1 MEPFVLTDC
10 ALISIATGETAHN
23 LRELKD
29 RLARMSE
36 AAVTYYHFW
45 AGLLRPTFV
54 DPEYQNDFAAWAYH
68 DLHDRR
74 LAERLA
80 ILNPSD
86 FIEIDDLRGKLID
99 VIEERMDEPDYDTHV
114 EAESAFFFM
123 RFQIVI
129 FDTRQR
135 IQSPEQLCEI
145 IPTFS
150 LGSLFYHFIDSRR
163 RTQSKRNDFS
173 EWMEGLGE
181 PRYHELAE
189 RIAAIDPYFNSL
201 SELRHQLHGILQAAL
216 QEAPSP

>member
-1 MEPFVLTDC
+1 MEPFFLTDC

-29 RLARMSE
+29 RLDRITDPT
-36 AAVTYYHFW
+36 VTYYHFW

-80 ILNPSD
+80 IINPTDFSD
-86 FIEIDDLRGKLID
+86 IDDLRRKVID
-99 VIEERMDEPDYDTHV
+99 VIEERMDESDF
-114 EAESAFFFM
+114 EAHLDAENPFFFT

-135 IQSPEQLCEI
+135 IQTPEQLCEI
-145 IPTFS
+145 IPNLP
-150 LGSLFYHFIDSRR
+150 LGSLFYHFIDSRH
-163 RTQSKRNDFS
+163 RTQSRRNDFS
-173 EWMEGLGE
+173 EWMAGLGE
-181 PRYHELAE
+181 RYAELAAQ
-189 RIAAIDPYFNSL
+189 IAAIDPYFNSL
-201 SELRHQLHGILQAAL
+201 SELRHQLHMILRANL
-216 QEAPSP
+216 EETPAP